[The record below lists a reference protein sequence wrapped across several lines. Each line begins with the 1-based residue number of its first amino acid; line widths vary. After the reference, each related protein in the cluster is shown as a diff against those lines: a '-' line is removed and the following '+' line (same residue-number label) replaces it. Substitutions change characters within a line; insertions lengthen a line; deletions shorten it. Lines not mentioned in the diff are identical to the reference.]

1 MTANGQSQNLDC
13 DLLVIGGG
21 AAGLSGAV
29 TAAYHGLKVIVAEK
43 ASVLGGAT
51 SWSGGW
57 MWVPLNP
64 LSQADGIVEDID
76 SPRTYLKHALGE
88 NYDEPRVEAL
98 LENGRHMVAFF
109 ENRTALQFVSGSWI
123 ADIQGDLPGAG
134 TGGRSVGPK
143 PINMRRI
150 KKALRTKLRPQLYE
164 TSLLGLGIMAGPD
177 LQAFLHATTSVK
189 GFFHA
194 AWRVA
199 FHAFDLAINRQGMQL
214 VNGTA
219 LIARLAK
226 SADDL
231 GVRLLVNTPAK
242 RLCTEDGAVTGAALA
257 APDGEITVHARR
269 GVLLAAGG
277 FPNDIARRREL
288 FPRTPTGREHWTL
301 APAETTGDGVSLGE
315 SAGGLLDTSL
325 ASPAAWCPVSLVP
338 YRNGR
343 VGTYPHI
350 VDRGKPGLIAVLSNG
365 KRFVNEADGYYQFTA
380 AMIASVPEGE
390 EVAAWL
396 ICDHAFQRR
405 YPFGMSKPFPIPVW
419 PYVRSGY
426 LKRGGTLEELARQC
440 GIDPSGLTSTVAVFN
455 QHATVGED
463 PEFRRGISAFNRGSG
478 DPEHKPN
485 PSLAPIQ
492 KGPFY
497 AIKVLPGS
505 FGTFAGLKTDPMSRV
520 LNSDGEPIA
529 GLYAAGSDQ
538 ANVMGGHYPSGGIN
552 IGPAMTFGYIAG
564 RHTAGVAEY
573 EDVTPAPLNDG
584 N

>member
-1 MTANGQSQNLDC
+1 MAANGQSHTLDC
-13 DLLVIGGG
+13 DLLVVGGG

-29 TAAYHGLKVIVAEK
+29 TAAYHGLKVVVAEK

-76 SPRTYLKHALGE
+76 LPRTYLKHALGE

-98 LENGRHMVAFF
+98 LDNGRHMVAFF
-109 ENRTALQFVSGSWI
+109 ENHTALQFVSGSWI

-150 KKALRTKLRPQLYE
+150 KKRLRTKLRPQLYE

-194 AWRVA
+194 GWRIM
-199 FHAFDLAINRQGMQL
+199 FHLFDLATNRQGMQL

-231 GVRLLVNTPAK
+231 GVPLLDEYARQAATHRRRRRHRRGACRSGRRDHRPRSARRPSRGRRFPQRHRASSRVVPAN
-242 RLCTEDGAVTGAALA
+242 
-257 APDGEITVHARR
+257 PDGIGALDARASRDDRRRGLARR
-269 GVLLAAGG
+269 VGG
-277 FPNDIARRREL
+277 RPV
-288 FPRTPTGREHWTL
+288 GQ
-301 APAETTGDGVSLGE
+301 
-315 SAGGLLDTSL
+315 SL

-365 KRFVNEADGYYQFTA
+365 K
-380 AMIASVPEGE
+380 
-390 EVAAWL
+390 L
-396 ICDHAFQRR
+396 IRQRSR
-405 YPFGMSKPFPIPVW
+405 RLLPVHQRDDRRR
-419 PYVRSGY
+419 P
-426 LKRGGTLEELARQC
+426 RG
-440 GIDPSGLTSTVAVFN
+440 
-455 QHATVGED
+455 
-463 PEFRRGISAFNRGSG
+463 
-478 DPEHKPN
+478 
-485 PSLAPIQ
+485 
-492 KGPFY
+492 
-497 AIKVLPGS
+497 
-505 FGTFAGLKTDPMSRV
+505 
-520 LNSDGEPIA
+520 
-529 GLYAAGSDQ
+529 
-538 ANVMGGHYPSGGIN
+538 
-552 IGPAMTFGYIAG
+552 
-564 RHTAGVAEY
+564 
-573 EDVTPAPLNDG
+573 
-584 N
+584 